1 MANGRGGRA
10 KKVEESQLNQ
20 VVKTTLTKADLG
32 WLEEQYK
39 KETVGQKVS
48 FAQYLRQRLLKKIS
62 RQEPGKE
69 RADLLAI
76 QLELA
81 QIRELLEGSAKID
94 NNVERIEGRS
104 QMKGIA
110 DESNVKSIEIQSENV
125 VHIQHL
131 SALIKQI
138 STWLYDSLPEKI

>member
-10 KKVEESQLNQ
+10 KKVEESQLSQ

-32 WLEEQYK
+32 WIEEQYK

-62 RQEPGKE
+62 RQEPGKD

-81 QIRELLEGSAKID
+81 QIRELLEGSVKMD
-94 NNVERIEGRS
+94 KNVERREGIYQMNRS
-104 QMKGIA
+104 A
-110 DESNVKSIEIQSENV
+110 NESNVKFIEIQSENV
-125 VHIQHL
+125 VHLQHL

>member
-10 KKVEESQLNQ
+10 KKVEESQLSQ

-39 KETVGQKVS
+39 NETVGQKVS
-48 FAQYLRQRLLKKIS
+48 FAQYLRQRLLKKVS

-69 RADLLAI
+69 RAALLAI

-81 QIRELLEGSAKID
+81 HIRELLEGSAKMGK
-94 NNVERIEGRS
+94 NVERREGIS
-104 QMKGIA
+104 QMSGI
-110 DESNVKSIEIQSENV
+110 DNESNVEFIEIRSENV
-125 VHIQHL
+125 VHLQHL

>member
-1 MANGRGGRA
+1 MANERGGRA
-10 KKVEESQLNQ
+10 KKVEESQLSQ
-20 VVKTTLTKADLG
+20 VVKTTLTKADLR
-32 WLEEQYK
+32 WLEEQYR

-48 FAQYLRQRLLKKIS
+48 FAQYLRQRLLKKVS

-81 QIRELLEGSAKID
+81 QIRELLEDSAKM
-94 NNVERIEGRS
+94 NKNVEKRESISQIDRS
-104 QMKGIA
+104 A
-110 DESNVKSIEIQSENV
+110 NESNVKFIEIKSENV
-125 VHIQHL
+125 VHIQYI

-138 STWLYDSLPEKI
+138 STWLYDSSPEKI